1 MTQPKKTRILINP
14 ISGGKSKLGLAELIH
29 KNLDKNKFD
38 YEIAYTESGEHTLY
52 LAEEAVKK
60 NFEILIAAGGDG
72 TLNQVAS
79 KLIHTSTA
87 LGIIPLGSGNGFA
100 RALNIPMNTSSAILG
115 LNQAQIKTIDTG
127 KANDIPFINVCGF
140 GFDAHVS
147 AGFATH
153 GKRGFQTYAKV
164 SLQSLRNYKSK
175 PYLLVQKEKKET
187 HQAFIFAIC
196 NGPQYGNNAFISPLA
211 NLSDG
216 KFNLTIIERVNW
228 QNLLGL
234 SINLFIGKLHQ
245 SAHVKTREIE
255 DFTLIQPSAAY
266 VNIDGEPIWFNEEV
280 RISLL
285 PKSLNVLSN

>member
-175 PYLLVQKEKKET
+175 PYLLVQTEKKET

>member
-1 MTQPKKTRILINP
+1 MTHPKKTRILINP

-29 KNLDKNKFD
+29 KNLDKKKFD

-52 LAEEAVKK
+52 LAEEAVKR

-79 KLIHTSTA
+79 KLINTPTV
-87 LGIIPLGSGNGFA
+87 LGIIPMGSGNGFA
-100 RALNIPMNTSSAILG
+100 RALNIPMNTSAAILG

-127 KANDIPFINVCGF
+127 KANDVPFINVCGF

-175 PYLLVQKEKKET
+175 PYLLVQTEQKET